1 MKRIIALMF
10 SLLLLSSCGLNINMF
25 REPVALA
32 NKTYNR
38 LIHAIKR
45 QDDNAIKKLF
55 SKTVKGELVNF
66 EEQTKDFISFIQG
79 DFVSS
84 SLDYYCV
91 GLDGLSESGK
101 AKRAINFTFQCE
113 TSEQKYCFAVKEYV
127 IDEFDSNNVG
137 ISSLFVI
144 KENEWKEEARY
155 LGDGEWTPGIHIAN
169 PVRIVSEEEKYYSQK
184 DVYFSATGVV
194 TSCTYRSDQPSAYLE
209 FSDLT
214 PKFDDVCF
222 KIVGDNLSIVK
233 ANGIDQKIQVGDQ
246 IEFITAPKYFG
257 DEYVM
262 PIVAVSINGESLLN
276 FEEGFANLMKW
287 YEENSEYEY

>member
-137 ISSLFVI
+137 ISSLYAYPAQLSYLSRQRGNSILRRV
-144 KENEWKEEARY
+144 KRY
-155 LGDGEWTPGIHIAN
+155 A
-169 PVRIVSEEEKYYSQK
+169 
-184 DVYFSATGVV
+184 
-194 TSCTYRSDQPSAYLE
+194 
-209 FSDLT
+209 
-214 PKFDDVCF
+214 DDVDVPLAVRNAHTPDYV
-222 KIVGDNLSIVK
+222 ISIFV
-233 ANGIDQKIQVGDQ
+233 
-246 IEFITAPKYFG
+246 
-257 DEYVM
+257 
-262 PIVAVSINGESLLN
+262 
-276 FEEGFANLMKW
+276 
-287 YEENSEYEY
+287 